1 MKNGRERGMS
11 SQYATEVGRYPVL
24 TRAEEQDL
32 ARLYRKTGNV
42 RAAETLITSN
52 LRFVVKVAYEYQ
64 SYGLRMAD
72 VIQEGNLGLIQAV
85 AKFDPSKDIRLI
97 SYAVWWIRAY
107 VQNYIL
113 KNWSLVRIGTTQAQR
128 KLFFSLG
135 RTRRQLEKYGARDGE
150 RVDPAR
156 IARML
161 KVRVED
167 VTQME
172 QRMAGNDLSL
182 DAPIDESGGG
192 SHVDSLAD
200 GAMLPEDIVAAERE
214 RNTVMVAVKNA
225 MQKLDPRE
233 RFIVENRLLTENPIT
248 FSELGQHFGVSRER
262 ARQLELRAIA
272 KLQGDLKDVALE
284 AGIVADSDELH

>member
-1 MKNGRERGMS
+1 MS

-135 RTRRQLEKYGARDGE
+135 RTRRQLEKYGAHDGE

-182 DAPIDESGGG
+182 DAPIDEAGGG
-192 SHVDSLAD
+192 SHVDTLAD
-200 GAMLPEDIVAAERE
+200 AAMLPEEIVAADRE

-225 MQKLDPRE
+225 MLKLDPRE

-284 AGIVADSDELH
+284 AGIVPDKDELH